1 MEKKS
6 YFNLTCNDEKIFN
19 RFRVVSFLTTTLIA
33 IAWEQTST
41 RSQSTVLTG
50 LFCSFFLCLTY
61 LLFSR
66 LGFFHTSSSLLFLLT
81 SSFLVVCYNTAVF
94 TGRRRGTTRET
105 GPWPST
111 AIKEE
116 HRTTSR
122 IRSPVRKTTK
132 ASWNRLLRY
141 IWQWE
146 DKSDLVYAVK
156 ILECFRVKIVSKDS

>member
-66 LGFFHTSSSLLFLLT
+66 LGFFHTSSSLLF
-81 SSFLVVCYNTAVF
+81 SFDFFLSC
-94 TGRRRGTTRET
+94 
-105 GPWPST
+105 
-111 AIKEE
+111 
-116 HRTTSR
+116 
-122 IRSPVRKTTK
+122 
-132 ASWNRLLRY
+132 RLLQYSRFY
-141 IWQWE
+141 RSKTRNYERDGPMTIDGNQGGAPNYFPNSFSGPK
-146 DKSDLVYAVK
+146 DNKSFVESTFKVY
-156 ILECFRVKIVSKDS
+156 LTMER

>member
-1 MEKKS
+1 MKKYLIDLGSSLFLQRHSSPSPGSKLQPDPSQLSLQVYFVPFS
-6 YFNLTCNDEKIFN
+6 YAL
-19 RFRVVSFLTTTLIA
+19 LI
-33 IAWEQTST
+33 
-41 RSQSTVLTG
+41 
-50 LFCSFFLCLTY
+50 Y
-61 LLFSR
+61 
-66 LGFFHTSSSLLFLLT
+66 FFHVLVFSTLPWVFFFLLT
-81 SSFLVVCYNTAVF
+81 SSFLVVCYNTAGF

-141 IWQWE
+141 IWQWK

-156 ILECFRVKIVSKDS
+156 ILECFRVKIVSKNS